1 MNEPGPVSAAG
12 ATTAGAATAGA
23 AAALASAA
31 RGLSPAARLCR
42 LAELEAAISRLQAEQ
57 LTILAAIS
65 TDPLTTTVAGSLAGA
80 GDKNWA
86 VEDIAVTLRLS
97 PGSARARLAEA
108 CEAVRLP
115 RLLGLLADGQVSFA
129 HLRAV

>member
-57 LTILAAIS
+57 LTILAAIG
-65 TDPLTTTVAGSLAGA
+65 TDPVTTTVAGSMAGA
-80 GDKNWA
+80 ADKNWA

-97 PGSARARLAEA
+97 PGSARARLGEA

-115 RLLGLLADGQVSFA
+115 CVLNLLVAGAISAGHV
-129 HLRAV
+129 